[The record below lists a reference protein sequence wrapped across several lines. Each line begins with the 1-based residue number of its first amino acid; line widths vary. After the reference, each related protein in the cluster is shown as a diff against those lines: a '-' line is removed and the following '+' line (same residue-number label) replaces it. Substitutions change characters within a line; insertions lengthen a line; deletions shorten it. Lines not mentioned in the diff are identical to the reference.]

1 MNRNRRVPSYG
12 SGFDVVTR
20 NADPGAFLAW
30 WNRKSFFPVSR
41 AEADTRQPATWLR
54 QAA

>member
-12 SGFDVVTR
+12 SGFDVIAR
-20 NADPGAFLAW
+20 HAHPGAFLAW
-30 WNRKSFFPVSR
+30 WNFNSYFPVSR
-41 AEADTRQPATWLR
+41 KEAHMPLSAPLPR